1 MAGDEL
7 ALHFVLRA
15 QRLLNVN
22 CRELARIAGVKPHA
36 VRNWRTGAYKPNGD
50 ATLRI
55 VNALLERN
63 LGQG

>member
-1 MAGDEL
+1 MSHDL
-7 ALHFVLRA
+7 STLFVLRA
-15 QRLLNVN
+15 QRLLNLN
-22 CRELARIAGVKPHA
+22 CREFARVAGVKPHA
-36 VRNWRTGAYKPNGD
+36 VRNWRCGTHKPNGD